1 MGAAQG
7 TVTAGIVTDLLASD
21 LYLNVHSQL
30 FRAGE
35 IRGQLIAVPEPSTHA
50 PAASAVL
57 GLFIYR
63 RRQERST
70 GVDCRDIAENMPG
83 R

>member
-7 TVTAGIVTDLLASD
+7 TVTAGIVTNLLASV

-30 FRAGE
+30 FRADD
-35 IRGQLIAVPEPSTHA
+35 IRGQLIAVPEPSTYA
-50 PAASAVL
+50 LAASAVL

-63 RRQERST
+63 HRQERST
-70 GVDCRDIAENMPG
+70 AVDCRDIAENTPG